1 LSPPEVDSP
10 AAGQAAAGLR
20 RDLLRGLAAV
30 DRRLR
35 FRRALAALVWLAPAS
50 CLWLLSTWLL
60 RAAAGGDGSVAAL
73 WPSWAGG
80 IVLLALLLREA
91 VALVRDLPAA
101 ARAVDRAGELR
112 DTVATALEMQKR
124 LGDDAG
130 GRPGPTS
137 DTGTDLP
144 LPWIALVLERGVAG
158 LDRIGPR
165 QAAPGLVPRG
175 AVASSILSAVLLVP
189 IALPDSFVG
198 EALAA
203 AMSSAD
209 SEAASRSLEAAA
221 LQEEEPGR
229 RPGVPEF
236 DVRLSDLPFLSLR
249 IREPDSADDAQ
260 RGAGDASEG
269 AEGSLGDNAE
279 AQATE
284 GNVEGSEAAA
294 ADFAGEGEAETGADL
309 MRELDT
315 GEGAGEHEPGA
326 PGMPGEGEGEG
337 AEAGAETA
345 AGEGAGGQPTED
357 GEGSGNESGT
367 AAAVSEEPGASSAE
381 ADGGTAGVGTGPQDE
396 MVDPFGDLLTPALSL
411 EQALETALLESR
423 EEIQRRPLTTT
434 SATQFRAAEVEMRG
448 SATVAGVAANPT
460 ATDGDLPPPRHPI
473 AWRHR
478 ASVRRYLEALED
490 DSREDGE

>member
-1 LSPPEVDSP
+1 MSPPEVDSP

-30 DRRLR
+30 DWRLR

-60 RAAAGGDGSVAAL
+60 RAAAGGDGSAAAL

-80 IVLLALLLREA
+80 IVLLALVLREA

-101 ARAVDRAGELR
+101 ARAVDRAGDLR

-124 LGDDAG
+124 LGGHAG
-130 GRPGPTS
+130 ERPGPTN
-137 DTGTDLP
+137 DTGTGLP

-158 LDRIGPR
+158 LDRVGPR

-189 IALPDSFVG
+189 ITLPGSFVG

-203 AMSSAD
+203 AMSSGDAEE
-209 SEAASRSLEAAA
+209 SSRSLEAAA
-221 LQEEEPGR
+221 LLEEEPGR

-249 IREPDSADDAQ
+249 IREPDAAGDAQ

-279 AQATE
+279 AQATD
-284 GNVEGSEAAA
+284 GNAEGSEAAA
-294 ADFAGEGEAETGADL
+294 GDFAGEGEAEKGADL

-315 GEGAGEHEPGA
+315 GEGAGEDEPGA
-326 PGMPGEGEGEG
+326 PGMPGEGEG

-345 AGEGAGGQPTED
+345 TGEGAGGQPTED

-423 EEIQRRPLTTT
+423 EEIERRPLTTT